1 MMRVRRLL
9 LRVGLCMWVVRV
21 GLLVLR
27 GRMLLLRVVLG
38 KVMHVRR
45 GG

>member
-1 MMRVRRLL
+1 MMRVRRL

-27 GRMLLLRVVLG
+27 GRMLLLLCVVLG

-45 GG
+45 GR

>member
-1 MMRVRRLL
+1 MMRVRRL

-21 GLLVLR
+21 CLLVLR
-27 GRMLLLRVVLG
+27 GRMLLLLRVVLG

-45 GG
+45 GR